1 MSKNIVAPRTVSFEE
16 ALRNLASRLTGC
28 PAADLPRTQEAI
40 VQYMAE
46 NIPAP
51 STGSVNVDALGE
63 AVTQEVMAR
72 IKLDELAEAVTKEVM
87 ARIKLDE
94 LAEAVT
100 KEVMARL
107 AESNGANLA
116 ATEPTEAVQD
126 GAEDAGGTSTPPA
139 AETPQDGPQEATEA
153 PKPKTTRKTP
163 KAKADK

>member
-1 MSKNIVAPRTVSFEE
+1 MSKNIVKPRTVSFEE

-46 NIPAP
+46 NIPTP
-51 STGSVNVDALGE
+51 SAGGVNVDALG
-63 AVTQEVMAR
+63 
-72 IKLDELAEAVTKEVM
+72 EAVTKEVM

-100 KEVMARL
+100 KEVTARL
-107 AESNGANLA
+107 VESNGANPA
-116 ATEPTEAVQD
+116 VTEPAEAAQD
-126 GAEDAGGTSTPPA
+126 GAQNAGGTSTPPA
-139 AETPQDGPQEATEA
+139 VEPPQEPVQTAQEA
-153 PKPKTTRKTP
+153 PKPKTTRKTTT

>member
-1 MSKNIVAPRTVSFEE
+1 MGKNIVKPRTVSFEE

-46 NIPAP
+46 NVLTLSA
-51 STGSVNVDALGE
+51 GGVNVDALGE

-87 ARIKLDE
+87 ARIDVEE
-94 LAEAVT
+94 LGEAVT
-100 KEVMARL
+100 REVMART
-107 AESNGANLA
+107 AESSRAIPV
-116 ATEPTEAVQD
+116 ATEPTEAPKD
-126 GAEDAGGTSTPPA
+126 SAENAGGTSTPPA
-139 AETPQDGPQEATEA
+139 AEPPQEPVQAAQEA
-153 PKPKTTRKTP
+153 PKTTRKTTT